1 MVFTLMQAHLISVFQ
16 HIPHQRKQHSSRY
29 DCITFECSLLLVGF
43 HVSCCLKHYMYCMDP
58 AGDFGLA
65 KLLNADDLASSVLF
79 TSLISLHLSAY
90 LFKKFI
96 CSCSVVDCHVK

>member
-1 MVFTLMQAHLISVFQ
+1 MF
-16 HIPHQRKQHSSRY
+16 
-29 DCITFECSLLLVGF
+29 CIG
-43 HVSCCLKHYMYCMDP
+43 P